1 MLREELVDILGRI
14 PEVDHPK
21 VQFVMQNGSMM
32 SLDILVRMEATYLVM
47 RGREAGNQD
56 EGRAFFVPFVD
67 ISFLKIERV
76 MTLLE
81 MDAMY
86 SDRPTNVKRAGN
98 VTDALE
104 RVTTTC
110 PSSRGWRSASIASRR
125 NSVNSSRNS
134 TPRCARLTSP
144 GRSCV
149 DPPPNSP
156 AVLIEWCGERTGR

>member
-21 VQFVMQNGSMM
+21 IQFVMQNGSMM
-32 SLDILVRMEATYLVM
+32 SLDILVRMESTYMVM

-76 MTLLE
+76 MTLVE

-86 SDRPTNVKRAGN
+86 SDQPTNVKRIARDN
-98 VTDALE
+98 
-104 RVTTTC
+104 R
-110 PSSRGWRSASIASRR
+110 PSEMDVETPLPQSNAPLDPAAIAKQNLLDRIRAAKSISTSRTAAK
-125 NSVNSSRNS
+125 
-134 TPRCARLTSP
+134 
-144 GRSCV
+144 
-149 DPPPNSP
+149 
-156 AVLIEWCGERTGR
+156 

>member
-32 SLDILVRMEATYLVM
+32 SLDILVRMESTYLVM

-76 MTLLE
+76 MTLVE

-86 SDRPTNVKRAGN
+86 SDQPTNVKRAAREHRAEPDFE
-98 VTDALE
+98 TPMPQASAPQD
-104 RVTTTC
+104 
-110 PSSRGWRSASIASRR
+110 PASIAKQNLLERIRAAKSI
-125 NSVNSSRNS
+125 S
-134 TPRCARLTSP
+134 TTPKTLAK
-144 GRSCV
+144 
-149 DPPPNSP
+149 
-156 AVLIEWCGERTGR
+156 